1 MKQMSHEK
9 ARKFVSEMSNGSGK
23 MTDKSAKAYYRE
35 FSKVMEAADVVLQV
49 CDARDP
55 MGTRCKQ
62 VEETIMNST
71 SKGKWSFV
79 YRLGKWWG

>member
-1 MKQMSHEK
+1 MKQASHET
-9 ARKFVSEMSNGSGK
+9 ARKFVSEIANGTGK

-35 FSKVMEAADVVLQV
+35 FSKVIEAADVVLQV

-62 VEETIMNST
+62 VEETIMNSS
-71 SKGKWSFV
+71 SKG
-79 YRLGKWWG
+79 R

>member
-1 MKQMSHEK
+1 
-9 ARKFVSEMSNGSGK
+9 

-35 FSKVMEAADVVLQV
+35 FAKVIEAADVILQV

-62 VEETIMNST
+62 VEETVQNSA
-71 SKGKWSFV
+71 SKG
-79 YRLGKWWG
+79 